1 MSENLCH
8 LINITNVILLNT
20 TNNYIPR
27 IDCNYNSKIQI
38 CDSINNTFRNIY
50 VLPPYKRLIELLNS
64 SLRVTLECDNINKS
78 MFRGYKNSISY
89 SSINIYDITKLL
101 LFAMVINYIIN
112 YYKIKKI
119 KKY

>member
-27 IDCNYNSKIQI
+27 IDCNYNSKIEI
-38 CDSINNTFRNIY
+38 CNSINNTFRNIY

-78 MFRGYKNSISY
+78 MFRGYKNSY
-89 SSINIYDITKLL
+89 YYNKMNIYDIGKLL
-101 LFAMVINYIIN
+101 LFAILTNFIMS
-112 YYKIKKI
+112 YYRIKKE